1 MAQEITITAKLSC
14 LNGGLNTV
22 AQISSLRPTQA
33 TKGGI
38 SQTQTIP
45 TTAGGTAIT
54 FTGLTAARWVL
65 LTNKDT
71 TNFIDIGPVTGGA
84 ILAMIRLK
92 AGESALF
99 PLTPSTTIRGLAD
112 TASVALEKTALET

>member
-1 MAQEITITAKLSC
+1 MSQEVTFTAKLAVT
-14 LNGGLNTV
+14 NGGLNTIANV
-22 AQISSLRPTQA
+22 SIRPTQT

-38 SQTQTIP
+38 SQTQSIP

-54 FTGLTAARWVL
+54 FTGLTAARWVCI
-65 LTNKDT
+65 TNKDT
-71 TNFIDIGPVTGGA
+71 ANFIDIGPVTGGA

-92 AGESALF
+92 AGESAIF

-112 TASVALEKTALET
+112 TGAVVIEKTAIET